1 MIFFS
6 LREKGLIGYTME
18 NETLVLCFNIRPF
31 NQISEDSMILNNIKR
46 EFPQTKV
53 IYVRKLYSLHNGI
66 TSGEKLHPLRNKP
79 DRYGTVGMIG
89 SFRPK
94 TGETSTLCCI
104 SSPHVISADETAFF
118 KDAEVLLGTCIWP
131 PAVPNHEVN
140 VQDISVISLEK
151 RIHICSRQP
160 GEVKLFEDSDRHRL
174 DKRKVFKFG
183 ATTDETMGFVCKTD
197 FVLELGETPINV
209 FLIEPY
215 EKSNEEST
223 FSKPGDS
230 GAVVLTKFGKHVEAF
245 SMIFAGDVNIPD
257 VAKNNTIAVELKHA
271 VDKFEHSHGTIL
283 KLNTL

>member
-46 EFPQTKV
+46 EFPKTKV

-104 SSPHVISADETAFF
+104 SSPHVISAEQTAFF
-118 KDAEVLLGTCIWP
+118 RDAKVLLGTCIWP
-131 PAVPNHEVN
+131 PAVPNHQVN
-140 VQDISVISLEK
+140 VEDISVISLEK
-151 RIHICSRQP
+151 HHQICKRQP
-160 GEVKLFEDSDRHRL
+160 EDVKLFEDSDRHRL

-183 ATTDETMGFVCKTD
+183 ATTGKTLGFVCKTD
-197 FVLELGETPINV
+197 FILELGQPINV

-215 EKSNEEST
+215 DKNDEEST
-223 FSKPGDS
+223 FSEPGDS
-230 GAVVLTKFGKHVEAF
+230 GAVVLTKFGQRVEAF
-245 SMIFAGDVNIPD
+245 SMVFAGEVNIPEI
-257 VAKNNTIAVELKHA
+257 AKNNTIAVELKHA
-271 VDKFEHSHGTIL
+271 VDRFEHSHGKIL
-283 KLNTL
+283 ELNTL

>member
-6 LREKGLIGYTME
+6 LREQGLIGYTME
-18 NETLVLCFNIRPF
+18 HETLVLCFDISPF

-46 EFPQTKV
+46 EFPKTKV

-79 DRYGTVGMIG
+79 DRYGTVGIIG

-104 SSPHVISADETAFF
+104 SSSHVISADETAFF
-118 KDAEVLLGTCIWP
+118 KDAKVLLGTCIWP
-131 PAVPNHEVN
+131 PAVPNYEVN

-151 RIHICSRQP
+151 RIQICRRQP
-160 GEVKLFEDSDRHRL
+160 GDVKLFEDSDRDRL

-183 ATTDETMGFVCKTD
+183 ATTDKTLGFVCKTD
-197 FVLELGETPINV
+197 FVLELGQPINV

-215 EKSNEEST
+215 DKNDEEST
-223 FSKPGDS
+223 FSEPGDS
-230 GAVVLTKFGKHVEAF
+230 GAVVLTKFGQRVEAF
-245 SMIFAGDVNIPD
+245 SMVFAGDVNIPEI
-257 VAKNNTIAVELKHA
+257 AKNNTIAVELKHA
-271 VDKFEHSHGTIL
+271 VDRFEHSHGNIL